1 MKLGVRN
8 LPKYLV
14 ERIGKDRIVE
24 ALNASPQ
31 EFVKGGTIV
40 RTKSDYSIATYRTSK
55 STATSK
61 KKWKN
66 IQDGLIPP
74 DPLYSVEDALAKA
87 GLS

>member
-24 ALNASPQ
+24 ALNTSPQ

-55 STATSK
+55 STAAAK
-61 KKWKN
+61 KKWRG
-66 IQDGLIPP
+66 IQSGLIPP

-87 GLS
+87 GL